1 MENWSLTSGSPFLI
15 IYIYIYIYYMN
26 MKKRL
31 DKSMRFKR
39 SRAGNVIRRNV
50 FKISVWTHSFHG
62 EYWMKSIKKRHYLA
76 KYRN

>member
-15 IYIYIYIYYMN
+15 IYIYIYYMK
-26 MKKRL
+26 MR
-31 DKSMRFKR
+31 KSVLIRR
-39 SRAGNVIRRNV
+39 QRNNARNVINRNV
-50 FKISVWTHSFHG
+50 FKISVWTRSFHG

>member
-1 MENWSLTSGSPFLI
+1 
-15 IYIYIYIYYMN
+15 MN